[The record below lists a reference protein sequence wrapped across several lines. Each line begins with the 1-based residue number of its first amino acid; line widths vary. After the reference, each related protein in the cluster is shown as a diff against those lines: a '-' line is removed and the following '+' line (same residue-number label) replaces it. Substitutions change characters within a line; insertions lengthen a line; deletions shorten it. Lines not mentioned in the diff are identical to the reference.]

1 MFEKIQ
7 LLTTELEVKEAIK
20 KTSNSDL
27 NVEKKRQILG
37 QLFKRLYQ
45 VQNTL

>member
-1 MFEKIQ
+1 MDKIKS
-7 LLTTELEVKEAIK
+7 LKTELEVKNAIK

-45 VQNTL
+45 IQNTL